1 MVESFKA
8 ENFEDKIMLDIL
20 DEEIKILQREVKD
33 NKIEVNKN
41 LREVEKLKKDQSAK
55 EIYAMDAMVE
65 KIAKE
70 KDELTE
76 LIARLS
82 NLLAITNITVH
93 VIIKSK
99 NIIYYLLLLFIVF
112 LLHYSYYMSIYFI
125 FVTFELC
132 VFHLVSTNMLCFSFS
147 ISKYAALLYIL
158 ISLIFRNIAQ
168 VSDKF

>member
-82 NLLAITNITVH
+82 NL
-93 VIIKSK
+93 
-99 NIIYYLLLLFIVF
+99 
-112 LLHYSYYMSIYFI
+112 
-125 FVTFELC
+125 
-132 VFHLVSTNMLCFSFS
+132 
-147 ISKYAALLYIL
+147 
-158 ISLIFRNIAQ
+158 
-168 VSDKF
+168 